1 MIYFRHMGEQQQ
13 MSKEDREFEFYAWEK
28 QYGTE
33 EAIRIAA
40 EEWGIS
46 ETQVKL
52 LKQKWEDSIWL

>member
-1 MIYFRHMGEQQQ
+1 MGEQQQ

-52 LKQKWEDSIWL
+52 KVQKWEDSIWL